1 MQTLAY
7 HEQILTTS
15 NTKLASVLV
24 MFGGRLRKTL
34 PLEWIDEWPDKSA
47 FIAWRREQSPKPKTT
62 VFFNFE
68 PAGLDARAI
77 TDAFESEFAE
87 EEFTNLL
94 NDSGMAEETRAKL
107 LAAHSKAVAANARET
122 LAAREY
128 LMNMMRAVPET
139 AKWNRVRGAG
149 KGQFAQFGKQAT
161 RETIAEYLSKI

>member
-1 MQTLAY
+1 MPTVAY
-7 HEQILTTS
+7 REQILTTS

-24 MFGGRLRKTL
+24 MFGGRLRKVL
-34 PLEWIDEWPDKSA
+34 PLEWIDEWPDKAA
-47 FIAWRREQSPKPKTT
+47 FITWRKTQEPKPKTT

-77 TDAFESEFAE
+77 TEAFEAKFAE

-94 NDSGMAEETRAKL
+94 NDSPMGEDLRAKL
-107 LAAHSKAVAANARET
+107 LAAHSKAVASNARET

-128 LMNMMRAVPET
+128 LMSMMRAVPET
-139 AKWNRVRGAG
+139 AKWNRVRGVG

-161 RETIAEYLSKI
+161 KETIFEYLSKI